1 MLVRVLVNRKNGKKN
16 CGKKYLYI
24 HVYIDNG

>member
-16 CGKKYLYI
+16 CGKNIYI